1 MQLLSSALQFWGCL
15 QSHVSISTH
24 SYPQE
29 RFTKWKLGV
38 QRGALK
44 WHRNRNMWHSKRKLT
59 EVVFLIQKSL
69 KGNTWYIKQCSGW
82 LLENRN
88 PDSSHVLML
97 KDKKEG
103 MRNALQ
109 EIFISYCDKKI
120 SLQIVEQWI
129 VSHREIVKFLSLK
142 IFKTHLDRALSD
154 LIRLWSYSALSRG
167 LG

>member
-1 MQLLSSALQFWGCL
+1 M
-15 QSHVSISTH
+15 
-24 SYPQE
+24 
-29 RFTKWKLGV
+29 
-38 QRGALK
+38 
-44 WHRNRNMWHSKRKLT
+44 
-59 EVVFLIQKSL
+59 
-69 KGNTWYIKQCSGW
+69 
-82 LLENRN
+82 LENRN

-154 LIRLWSYSALSRG
+154 LIRL
-167 LG
+167 